1 MSELLLFGDTVSAV
15 EAAFEAR
22 KPDARRKANLIMA
35 GYLRDATSSITPEKK
50 REEAAVKAKTLQ
62 EIIHRH
68 RNTNLKL
75 IDHGGTPEAA
85 IKPHSEEVVAR
96 LIRSGHLNH
105 SHEWAARDIAEC
117 HRAASSAV
125 WAKTMRFDR
134 QPSSN
139 SSPLLERLALQHA
152 AVYLPW
158 ARDLPNTERWK
169 IELVLDVVVWG
180 LAIYAVAS
188 KQRISRKR
196 ALAAL
201 SEQLVR
207 YLNINEAKRGISDA

>member
-22 KPDARRKANLIMA
+22 KPDARRKADQILA
-35 GYLRDATSSITPEKK
+35 GYLRDATSSVIPAAK
-50 REEAAVKAKTLQ
+50 RDEAAVKAEAIQK
-62 EIIHRH
+62 IIHRYRH
-68 RNTNLKL
+68 ANLKL
-75 IDHGGTPEAA
+75 VDHGGTPEAA
-85 IKPHSEEVVAR
+85 IKPHSTEVVAR

-125 WAKTMRFDR
+125 WAKTMRFDK
-134 QPSSN
+134 QPSSHT
-139 SSPLLERLALQHA
+139 SPLFERLALQHA

-158 ARDLPNTERWK
+158 ARDIPNTERWK

-180 LAIYAVAS
+180 QAIYAVAS
-188 KQRISRKR
+188 KHRTSRKK

-207 YLNINEAKRGISDA
+207 YLNINEVKRGTSDD